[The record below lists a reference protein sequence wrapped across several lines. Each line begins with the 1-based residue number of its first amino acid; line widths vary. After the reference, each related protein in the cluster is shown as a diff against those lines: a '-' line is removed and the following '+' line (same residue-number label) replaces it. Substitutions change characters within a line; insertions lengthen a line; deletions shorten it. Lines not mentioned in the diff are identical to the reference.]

1 MISKN
6 HQEVSVATLYA
17 IDTRLYTQLI
27 RDFIRNWYATLYAIE
42 IKINLMRTNIKRDNE
57 QKQCMLSLEQLHPN
71 NTRHSACFPWN
82 NYIPTIHV
90 TVHAFLGTITSQQ
103 YTSQCMLSLEQ
114 LHPNNT
120 HHTLLMS
127 KDITA

>member
-6 HQEVSVATLYA
+6 HQEASVATLY
-17 IDTRLYTQLI
+17 T
-27 RDFIRNWYATLYAIE
+27 IE

-71 NTRHSACFPWN
+71 NT
-82 NYIPTIHV
+82 
-90 TVHAFLGTITSQQ
+90 
-103 YTSQCMLSLEQ
+103 
-114 LHPNNT
+114 
-120 HHTLLMS
+120 HHILLMS